1 VANATR
7 DPVATYLPGVD
18 LARSY
23 EKRWLRPDLIAG
35 LTVGAMLVP
44 QAMAYANLAGLPA
57 VSGLYA
63 AVLPMFVY
71 AVLGSSRQLMVGPES
86 TTAIMTAAAVAPL
99 AAGDPARYAV
109 LAAAA
114 AIIVGVLCFGA
125 GLLRL
130 GFLADVFSLPTLVGY
145 LTGVGFLMIGG
156 QLEELSGVAAEGD
169 SFVRQAWSFLTNL
182 DQIDWTTF
190 VLGLGTLAFLI
201 VLRVRVP
208 RAPGALIA
216 ILVPTAIAVV
226 LGLEGEGIILV
237 GDIPSGFSGLS
248 VPDLDPDVFVDLFPA
263 AAAIAIIAYTDNI
276 LTARSFAAKGGYRV
290 DDNQELIALGAVN
303 VTSGLSQGFP
313 VSSSG
318 SRTAVGDGVGS
329 RTQAAGAFAAL
340 VVIVILLFFRPV
352 LENFPEAAL
361 AAIII
366 DAGLRLID
374 VAAFRRLA
382 RYRRSEAVLAVL
394 TTVGVLTFGLLTGV
408 VIAVVLSLLVA
419 LGRAATPNT
428 AVLGTVPGVD
438 GYHNVERHP
447 SAETVPGLIIYRWD
461 APLFFLNA
469 TYFRRRARD
478 LVTSADEPVHW
489 VLIDAEAITDIDST
503 GIQSLSQLCDFMEDA
518 EVTMAFSRLRSR
530 ERLRF
535 GEAGLEGRIGSE
547 HFFATTRTG
556 VDAYLEE
563 RSGRDG
569 TGGAG

>member
-1 VANATR
+1 MAVATR
-7 DPVATYLPGVD
+7 GPVAKYLPGVD

-23 EKRWLRPDLIAG
+23 ERRWLRRDLIAG

-71 AVLGSSRQLMVGPES
+71 ALLGSSRQLMVGPES

-99 AAGDPARYAV
+99 AAGDPALYAV

-114 AIIVGVLCFGA
+114 AVIVGIICFAA
-125 GLLRL
+125 GLARL

-156 QLEELSGVAAEGD
+156 QLEELSGVPVDGD
-169 SFVRQAWSFLTNL
+169 SFVAQAWSFLTDL

-190 VLGLGTLAFLI
+190 LVGLGTLAFLI
-201 VLRVRVP
+201 VLRVKVP

-216 ILVPTAIAVV
+216 ILMSTAIAVV
-226 LGLEGEGIILV
+226 LGLEADGIILV
-237 GDIPSGFSGLS
+237 GDIPSGVSGLS
-248 VPDLDPDVFVDLFPA
+248 LPDVDPSVFADLFPA

-303 VTSGLSQGFP
+303 LTSGLSQGFP
-313 VSSSG
+313 ISSSG

-340 VVIVILLFFRPV
+340 VVILILLLFRPV

-374 VAAFRRLA
+374 VGAFRRLA

-394 TTVGVLTFGLLTGV
+394 TTAGVLTFGLLTGV
-408 VIAVVLSLLVA
+408 VIAVILSLLVA

-428 AVLGTVPGVD
+428 AVLGTVPGID
-438 GYHNVERHP
+438 GYHNVERYP
-447 SAETVPGLIIYRWD
+447 KAETVPGLIIYRWD
-461 APLFFLNA
+461 APLSFLNA
-469 TYFRRRARD
+469 TYFRRQARD
-478 LVTSADEPVHW
+478 LVTDADDPVHW
-489 VLIDAEAITDIDST
+489 VLVDAEAISDIDST
-503 GIQSLSQLCDFMEDA
+503 GIQSLSQLCDFMEEA
-518 EVTMAFSRLRSR
+518 GVTLAFSRLRSR
-530 ERLRF
+530 ERLRLS
-535 GEAGLEGRIGSE
+535 EAGLEERIGRE
-547 HFFATTRTG
+547 YFFATTRTA
-556 VDAYLEE
+556 VEAYLDG
-563 RSGRDG
+563 RSSADG
-569 TGGAG
+569 DDP

>member
-1 VANATR
+1 
-7 DPVATYLPGVD
+7 
-18 LARSY
+18 
-23 EKRWLRPDLIAG
+23 
-35 LTVGAMLVP
+35 
-44 QAMAYANLAGLPA
+44 
-57 VSGLYA
+57 
-63 AVLPMFVY
+63 
-71 AVLGSSRQLMVGPES
+71 
-86 TTAIMTAAAVAPL
+86 
-99 AAGDPARYAV
+99 
-109 LAAAA
+109 
-114 AIIVGVLCFGA
+114 
-125 GLLRL
+125 
-130 GFLADVFSLPTLVGY
+130 
-145 LTGVGFLMIGG
+145 
-156 QLEELSGVAAEGD
+156 
-169 SFVRQAWSFLTNL
+169 
-182 DQIDWTTF
+182 
-190 VLGLGTLAFLI
+190 
-201 VLRVRVP
+201 
-208 RAPGALIA
+208 
-216 ILVPTAIAVV
+216 
-226 LGLEGEGIILV
+226 
-237 GDIPSGFSGLS
+237 
-248 VPDLDPDVFVDLFPA
+248 
-263 AAAIAIIAYTDNI
+263 
-276 LTARSFAAKGGYRV
+276 
-290 DDNQELIALGAVN
+290 
-303 VTSGLSQGFP
+303 
-313 VSSSG
+313 
-318 SRTAVGDGVGS
+318 
-329 RTQAAGAFAAL
+329 

>member
-1 VANATR
+1 MAVATR
-7 DPVATYLPGVD
+7 GPVAKYLPGVD

-23 EKRWLRPDLIAG
+23 ERRWLRRDLIAG

-71 AVLGSSRQLMVGPES
+71 ALLGSSRQLMVGPES

-99 AAGDPARYAV
+99 AAGDPALYAV

-114 AIIVGVLCFGA
+114 AVIVGIICFAA
-125 GLLRL
+125 GLARL

-156 QLEELSGVAAEGD
+156 QLEELSGVPVDGD
-169 SFVRQAWSFLTNL
+169 SFVAQAWSFLTDL

-190 VLGLGTLAFLI
+190 LVGLGTLAFLI
-201 VLRVRVP
+201 VLRVKVP

-216 ILVPTAIAVV
+216 ILMSTVIAVV
-226 LGLEGEGIILV
+226 LGLEADGIILV
-237 GDIPSGFSGLS
+237 GDIPSGASGLS
-248 VPDLDPDVFVDLFPA
+248 LPDVDPSVFADLFPA

-303 VTSGLSQGFP
+303 LTSGLSQGFP
-313 VSSSG
+313 ISSSG

-340 VVIVILLFFRPV
+340 VVILILLLFRPV

-374 VAAFRRLA
+374 VGAFRRLA

-394 TTVGVLTFGLLTGV
+394 TTAGVLTFGLLTGV
-408 VIAVVLSLLVA
+408 VIAVILSLLVA

-428 AVLGTVPGVD
+428 AVLGTVPGID
-438 GYHNVERHP
+438 GYHNVERYP
-447 SAETVPGLIIYRWD
+447 KAETVPGLIIYRWD
-461 APLFFLNA
+461 APLSFLNA
-469 TYFRRRARD
+469 TYFRRQARD
-478 LVTSADEPVHW
+478 LVTDADDPVHW
-489 VLIDAEAITDIDST
+489 VLVDAEAISDIDST
-503 GIQSLSQLCDFMEDA
+503 GIQSLSQLCDFMEEA
-518 EVTMAFSRLRSR
+518 GVTLAFSRLRSR
-530 ERLRF
+530 ERLRLS
-535 GEAGLEGRIGSE
+535 EAGLEERIGRE
-547 HFFATTRTG
+547 YFFATTRTA
-556 VDAYLEE
+556 VEAYL
-563 RSGRDG
+563 DG
-569 TGGAG
+569 QSSADGDDP

>member
-1 VANATR
+1 MAVATR
-7 DPVATYLPGVD
+7 GPVAKYLPGVD

-23 EKRWLRPDLIAG
+23 ERRWLRRDLIAG

-71 AVLGSSRQLMVGPES
+71 ALLGSSRQLMVGPES

-99 AAGDPARYAV
+99 AAGDPALYAV

-114 AIIVGVLCFGA
+114 AVIVGIICFAA
-125 GLLRL
+125 GLARL

-156 QLEELSGVAAEGD
+156 QLEELSGVPVDGD
-169 SFVRQAWSFLTNL
+169 SFVAQAWSFLTDL

-190 VLGLGTLAFLI
+190 LVGLGTLAFLI
-201 VLRVRVP
+201 VLRVKVP

-216 ILVPTAIAVV
+216 ILMSTAIAVV
-226 LGLEGEGIILV
+226 LGLEADGIILV
-237 GDIPSGFSGLS
+237 GDIPSGVSGLS
-248 VPDLDPDVFVDLFPA
+248 LPDVDPSVFADLFPA

-303 VTSGLSQGFP
+303 LTSGLSQGFP
-313 VSSSG
+313 ISSSG

-340 VVIVILLFFRPV
+340 VVILILLLFRPV

-374 VAAFRRLA
+374 VGAFRRLA

-394 TTVGVLTFGLLTGV
+394 TTAGVLTFGLLTGV
-408 VIAVVLSLLVA
+408 VIAVILSLLVA

-428 AVLGTVPGVD
+428 AVLGTVPGID
-438 GYHNVERHP
+438 GYHNVERYP
-447 SAETVPGLIIYRWD
+447 KAETVPGLIIYRWD
-461 APLFFLNA
+461 APLSFLNA
-469 TYFRRRARD
+469 TYFRRQARD
-478 LVTSADEPVHW
+478 LVTDADDPVHW
-489 VLIDAEAITDIDST
+489 VLVDAEAISDIDST
-503 GIQSLSQLCDFMEDA
+503 GIQSLSQLCDFMEEA
-518 EVTMAFSRLRSR
+518 GVTLAFSRLRSR
-530 ERLRF
+530 ERLRLS
-535 GEAGLEGRIGSE
+535 EAGLEERIGRE
-547 HFFATTRTG
+547 YFFATTRTA
-556 VDAYLEE
+556 VEAYL
-563 RSGRDG
+563 DG
-569 TGGAG
+569 QSSADGDDP

>member
-1 VANATR
+1 
-7 DPVATYLPGVD
+7 
-18 LARSY
+18 
-23 EKRWLRPDLIAG
+23 
-35 LTVGAMLVP
+35 MLVP

-71 AVLGSSRQLMVGPES
+71 ALLGSSRQLMVGPES

-99 AAGDPARYAV
+99 AAGDPALYAV

-114 AIIVGVLCFGA
+114 AVIVGIICFAA
-125 GLLRL
+125 GLARL

-156 QLEELSGVAAEGD
+156 QLEELSGVPVDGD
-169 SFVRQAWSFLTNL
+169 SFVAQAWSFLTDL

-190 VLGLGTLAFLI
+190 LVGLGALAFLI
-201 VLRVRVP
+201 VLRVKVP

-216 ILVPTAIAVV
+216 ILMSTAIAVV
-226 LGLEGEGIILV
+226 LGLEADGIILV
-237 GDIPSGFSGLS
+237 GDIPSGVSGLS
-248 VPDLDPDVFVDLFPA
+248 LPDVDPSVFADLFPA

-303 VTSGLSQGFP
+303 LTSGLSQGFP
-313 VSSSG
+313 ISSSG

-340 VVIVILLFFRPV
+340 VVILILLLFRPV

-374 VAAFRRLA
+374 VGAFRRLA

-394 TTVGVLTFGLLTGV
+394 TTAGVLTFGLLTGV
-408 VIAVVLSLLVA
+408 VIAVILSLLVA

-428 AVLGTVPGVD
+428 AVLGTVPGID
-438 GYHNVERHP
+438 GYHNVERYP
-447 SAETVPGLIIYRWD
+447 KAETVPGLIIYRWD
-461 APLFFLNA
+461 APLSFLNA
-469 TYFRRRARD
+469 TYFRRQARD
-478 LVTSADEPVHW
+478 LVTDADDPVHW
-489 VLIDAEAITDIDST
+489 VLVDAEAISDIDST
-503 GIQSLSQLCDFMEDA
+503 GIQSLSQLCDFMEEA
-518 EVTMAFSRLRSR
+518 GVTLAFSRLRSR
-530 ERLRF
+530 ERLRLS
-535 GEAGLEGRIGSE
+535 EAGLEERIGRE
-547 HFFATTRTG
+547 YFFATTRTA
-556 VDAYLEE
+556 VEAYLDG
-563 RSGRDG
+563 RSSADG
-569 TGGAG
+569 DDP

>member
-1 VANATR
+1 MAVASPGRLTE
-7 DPVATYLPGVD
+7 YFPGVD

-23 EKRWLRPDLIAG
+23 ERRWLRRDLVAG

-71 AVLGSSRQLMVGPES
+71 ALLGSSRQLMVGPES

-114 AIIVGVLCFGA
+114 AIIVGVICFVA
-125 GLLRL
+125 GLARL

-156 QLEELSGVAAEGD
+156 QLEELSGVPVDGD
-169 SFVRQAWSFLTNL
+169 SFVAQAWSFLTDL
-182 DQIDWTTF
+182 GQIDWTTF
-190 VLGLGTLAFLI
+190 LLGLGTLVFLVI
-201 VLRVRVP
+201 LRVRVP

-216 ILVPTAIAVV
+216 ILVSTAIAVI
-226 LGLEGEGIILV
+226 LGLEADGIVLV
-237 GDIPSGFSGLS
+237 GEIPSGFSGFS
-248 VPDLDPDVFVDLFPA
+248 VPDLDASVLADLFPA

-303 VTSGLSQGFP
+303 VTSGLSSGFP
-313 VSSSG
+313 ISSSG

-340 VVIVILLFFRPV
+340 VVILILLFFRPV

-408 VIAVVLSLLVA
+408 VIAVILSLLVA

-428 AVLGTVPGVD
+428 AVLGTVPGID
-438 GYHNVERHP
+438 GYHNIERYP
-447 SAETVPGLIIYRWD
+447 KAETVPGLIIYRWD
-461 APLFFLNA
+461 APLSFLNA
-469 TYFRRRARD
+469 TYFRRRVRD
-478 LVTSADEPVHW
+478 LVTSAEEPIRW
-489 VLIDAEAITDIDST
+489 VLVDAEAISDIDST
-503 GIQSLSQLCDFMEDA
+503 GIQSMSQLCDFMDGA
-518 EVTMAFSRLRSR
+518 GVTLAFSRLRSR
-530 ERLRF
+530 ERLRL
-535 GEAGLEGRIGSE
+535 GEVGLEERIGAN
-547 HFFATTRTG
+547 HFFSTTRTAVEAYG
-556 VDAYLEE
+556 EEQSDRGGDA
-563 RSGRDG
+563 
-569 TGGAG
+569 A

>member
-1 VANATR
+1 MAVATR
-7 DPVATYLPGVD
+7 GPVAKYLPGVD

-23 EKRWLRPDLIAG
+23 ERRWLRRDLIAG

-71 AVLGSSRQLMVGPES
+71 ALLGSSRQLMVGPES

-99 AAGDPARYAV
+99 AAGDPALYAV

-114 AIIVGVLCFGA
+114 AVIVGIICFAA
-125 GLLRL
+125 GLARL

-145 LTGVGFLMIGG
+145 LTGVGFLMVGG
-156 QLEELSGVAAEGD
+156 QLEELSGVPVEGD
-169 SFVRQAWSFLTNL
+169 SFVAQAWSFLTDL

-190 VLGLGTLAFLI
+190 LVGLGTLAFLI
-201 VLRVRVP
+201 VLRVKVP

-216 ILVPTAIAVV
+216 ILMSTAIAVV
-226 LGLEGEGIILV
+226 LGLEADGIILV
-237 GDIPSGFSGLS
+237 GEIPSGFSGLS
-248 VPDLDPDVFVDLFPA
+248 LPDVDPSVFADLFPA

-303 VTSGLSQGFP
+303 LTSGLSQGFP
-313 VSSSG
+313 ISSSG

-340 VVIVILLFFRPV
+340 VVILTLLLFRPV

-374 VAAFRRLA
+374 VGAFRRLA

-394 TTVGVLTFGLLTGV
+394 TTAGVLTFGLLTGV
-408 VIAVVLSLLVA
+408 VIAVILSLLVA

-428 AVLGTVPGVD
+428 AVLGTVPGID
-438 GYHNVERHP
+438 GYHNVERYP
-447 SAETVPGLIIYRWD
+447 KAETVPGLIIYRWD
-461 APLFFLNA
+461 APLSFLNA
-469 TYFRRRARD
+469 TYFRRQARD
-478 LVTSADEPVHW
+478 LVTDADDPIRW
-489 VLIDAEAITDIDST
+489 VLVDAEAISDIDST
-503 GIQSLSQLCDFMEDA
+503 GIQSLSQLCDFMEEA
-518 EVTMAFSRLRSR
+518 GVTLAFSRLRSR
-530 ERLRF
+530 ERLRL
-535 GEAGLEGRIGSE
+535 GEAGLEERIGKE
-547 HFFATTRTG
+547 YFFATTRTA
-556 VDAYLEE
+556 VEAYL
-563 RSGRDG
+563 DG
-569 TGGAG
+569 Q